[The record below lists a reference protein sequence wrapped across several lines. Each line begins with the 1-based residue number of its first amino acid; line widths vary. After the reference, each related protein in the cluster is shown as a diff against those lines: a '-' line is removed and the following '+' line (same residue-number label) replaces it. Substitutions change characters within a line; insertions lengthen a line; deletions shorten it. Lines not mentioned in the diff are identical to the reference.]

1 MLPDNFDPLFAA
13 LGIRKRD
20 WSAPAPAKT
29 VTATRARADAQ
40 QAKWNRSKRVGGA
53 SQ

>member
-20 WSAPAPAKT
+20 WSKPAPLKT
-29 VTATRARADAQ
+29 VTATPARTREATTPLTY
-40 QAKWNRSKRVGGA
+40 R
-53 SQ
+53 

>member
-20 WSAPAPAKT
+20 WTKIVPATPART
-29 VTATRARADAQ
+29 REATTPLTYR
-40 QAKWNRSKRVGGA
+40 
-53 SQ
+53 

>member
-20 WSAPAPAKT
+20 WTKTTPAKT
-29 VTATRARADAQ
+29 VTATRAY
-40 QAKWNRSKRVGGA
+40 GG
-53 SQ
+53 SE